1 MLIRLLSLLMQKDLL
16 WIFSIFSFLRVF
28 EEWDGT
34 RDVPFMAFVF
44 SLQFILP
51 RDLPLASVE
60 YRLVVCINEVKSK
73 DIVMFFLSD
82 LHKIFLAVILKVVV
96 ILPGLPRTENN
107 RSWCWA
113 ALCNESIEKSFF
125 KRYVC
130 LLNWNFRK
138 WFSVHL
144 HLLNDSC
151 KYFFLKSFF

>member
-1 MLIRLLSLLMQKDLL
+1 
-16 WIFSIFSFLRVF
+16 
-28 EEWDGT
+28 
-34 RDVPFMAFVF
+34 MAFVF

-107 RSWCWA
+107 RS
-113 ALCNESIEKSFF
+113 
-125 KRYVC
+125 
-130 LLNWNFRK
+130 
-138 WFSVHL
+138 
-144 HLLNDSC
+144 
-151 KYFFLKSFF
+151 